1 MVDHSEDPTG
11 VGPYNFNQLLSS
23 CKKLS
28 NIEVTGELWG
38 SKMKWPRSVETIRL
52 ELDKGILGVAK
63 IFRNLHRVRWLKTLM
78 FSFSESVES
87 LEEYLSLCNHI
98 VRFPETC
105 PLIETLGIYNYK
117 PQIDESDDEPQDTPE
132 TG

>member
-52 ELDKGILGVAK
+52 EFDEGILGVGK
-63 IFRNLHRVRWLKTLM
+63 IFRNLHRVR
-78 FSFSESVES
+78 
-87 LEEYLSLCNHI
+87 
-98 VRFPETC
+98 
-105 PLIETLGIYNYK
+105 
-117 PQIDESDDEPQDTPE
+117 
-132 TG
+132 